1 VRDLRNEIKFKTS
14 RSGGKGGQ
22 NVNKVETRV
31 EGLWNVTRSSLL
43 SEDEKLVLVKK
54 LSTRMNQMGEFTA
67 ECQESRSQLRNKETV
82 IRKINEAVET
92 ALKKRKKRIA
102 TKPTKASKEKD
113 LSLRSN
119 FPSSKEEEKKSLN
132 EHPSFHDFAPV
143 NCLLLHASP
152 GFRCKGCTGF

>member
-1 VRDLRNEIKFKTS
+1 MRDLRNEIKFKTS

-102 TKPTKASKEKD
+102 TKPTKASKEKRLESKKQ
-113 LSLRSN
+113 LSLIKGGR
-119 FPSSKEEEKKSLN
+119 KKII
-132 EHPSFHDFAPV
+132 E
-143 NCLLLHASP
+143 
-152 GFRCKGCTGF
+152 